1 MSESVT
7 IHRQEVPASIAKD
20 AESTPNFLTMIKDLE
35 LRPVYKW
42 MSANLN
48 NDYTVEIRRSEE
60 SVDTVIV
67 CHNPHDAMLL
77 QITHG
82 ISNAVL

>member
-7 IHRQEVPASIAKD
+7 IHRQEVPQDTAGD
-20 AESTPNFLTMIKDLE
+20 ESTPNFLTMIKDLE

-42 MSANLN
+42 MATNLN
-48 NDYTVEIRRSEE
+48 KEYVVEIRRSQT

-67 CHNPHDAMLL
+67 CNDPHDAMLL